1 MNSFEKFTR
10 PLLTHSLS
18 RRRILGGLT
27 LAATTLTAAGA
38 STSAFARNKKR
49 PTSRLIKNGFIYAAD
64 QQNTVHPDGWLLI
77 KDDKIAAIGSS
88 SDPAPEADDVVNAN
102 GKMVLPGFVNPHWH
116 ESFVAPNF
124 EKPDDSGLTPSPYAK
139 GGNIEA
145 LGGFFGF
152 LSTIGKI
159 LTPEEAVAIA
169 RWSLWTQLRSG
180 TTALGDV
187 GSTNSADGMANA
199 ALDLGMRMRVS
210 RWGADIMIPN
220 DASQFV
226 RTGDAKE
233 QADDWEEIMSKWHD
247 HSSGLVSAM
256 PTVMGAFGSSDEQLA
271 ALKTVSDKY
280 GSPVASHI
288 APVKNEREAVT
299 RAFGRAPIARF
310 EEHGLVNDRL
320 MAVHTAWAN
329 EAEYKLFLER
339 DVRICHSPAHYG
351 QLGEHTV
358 DTGQIG
364 RFLRDGAKVSSSSDG
379 DISYIGAMPE
389 AMRAAHLGHNEA
401 LNDVLACPPTTA
413 LLTGTRHGA
422 AALGWEDKLGSLEA
436 GKLADI
442 VLVDIS
448 DWRYRLGNHPLRTFL
463 VAGGSQ
469 DVSDVIVAGRL
480 VVEAGR
486 STTLDEETMF
496 ADYHKAAA
504 SARTRIAPPH

>member
-1 MNSFEKFTR
+1 MKNLRGLTDSLLSHAMN
-10 PLLTHSLS
+10 
-18 RRRILGGLT
+18 RRKLLGGMS
-27 LAATTLTAAGA
+27 LATASLTAAGMTSNAFAKRGGTPA
-38 STSAFARNKKR
+38 ST
-49 PTSRLIKNGFIYAAD
+49 LIKGGFLYAAD
-64 QQNTVHPDGWLLI
+64 QSNTVIPDSWLLV
-77 KDDKIAAIGSS
+77 KENKIAAIGSS
-88 SDPAPEADDVVNAN
+88 SDPAPKADNIVNAA
-102 GKMVLPGFVNPHWH
+102 GKMVLPGFINPHWH

-124 EKPDDSGLTPSPYAK
+124 EKPDDSSLTPSPYAN

-152 LSTIGKI
+152 LSGIGKK
-159 LTPEEAVAIA
+159 LTADEAVAIA

-180 TTALGDV
+180 TTALGDI

-199 ALDLGMRMRVS
+199 ALDLGMRIRVS

-220 DASQFV
+220 KGSEFKRIADA
-226 RTGDAKE
+226 DE
-233 QADDWEEIMSKWHD
+233 QAADWEAIMSKWHD
-247 HSSGLVSAM
+247 HESGLVSAM

-271 ALKTVSDKY
+271 ALKQIADKY

-329 EAEYKLFLER
+329 EQEYQLFLDR
-339 DVRICHSPAHYG
+339 DVKICHSPAHYG

-389 AMRAAHLGHNEA
+389 AMRSAHLGHNEA

-413 LLTGTRHGA
+413 LLTGTRYAA
-422 AALGWEDKLGSLEA
+422 AALGWEDRLGSLEV
-436 GKLADI
+436 GKQAD
-442 VLVDIS
+442 VVMVDID

-469 DVSDVIVAGRL
+469 DVRDVMVAGRM
-480 VVEAGR
+480 VVENGK
-486 STTLDEETMF
+486 STQLDEDKIF
-496 ADYHKAAA
+496 AEYQKAVA
-504 SARTRIAPPH
+504 SARPRIAPPH